1 LGGVNTGASSV
12 DEVPQTGS
20 RAWLLEGDSEERRKS
35 FDDTQLAA
43 IVTLRATPAFGLQ
56 IRYRARDACVRVLQF
71 QTVHRFEMAL
81 TIRRE
86 NPLKYADSLK
96 SLMLAHEHKAFDA
109 FFDRGYADVVDR
121 GGASWLGFDASGCVQ
136 MNVTLFRHDFEYNGR
151 TLAAGM
157 LGNMMAA
164 KEYRTF
170 FPMIA
175 LIKQLIRDVQADGK
189 LDFLYTDPNPGATAI
204 VKGTKLEHAGNM
216 DRYVIPL
223 GDESLT
229 RHIAARAYSTS
240 LRLRVAGQVAHI
252 VEHGSECFDPSAFL
266 VPPGESG
273 RVRPHHTP
281 ALYLRRLGGYP
292 GPEYRWFSFFL
303 GRNRSEPDAA
313 ILLHG
318 PDENGLAIIYAVR
331 RKPGTPVAPLIPPLI
346 GALRRQRTRRL
357 QIETVRDSE
366 FAREL
371 EAIGFKYRND
381 FVPVYVLP
389 ISPAGSEAV
398 QNIAQWEITGLDME
412 R

>member
-1 LGGVNTGASSV
+1 
-12 DEVPQTGS
+12 
-20 RAWLLEGDSEERRKS
+20 
-35 FDDTQLAA
+35 
-43 IVTLRATPAFGLQ
+43 
-56 IRYRARDACVRVLQF
+56 
-71 QTVHRFEMAL
+71 MAL

-96 SLMLAHEHKAFDA
+96 SLMLAHEHKSFDA

-121 GGASWLGFDASGCVQ
+121 GGASWLGFDSNGCVQ
-136 MNVTLFRHDFEYNGR
+136 MNVTLFRHDFEANGR

-175 LIKQLIRDVQADGK
+175 LIKQLMRDVQAEGK
-189 LDFLYTDPNPGATAI
+189 LDFLYTDPNPSATAI
-204 VKGTKLEHAGNM
+204 VKGTKLEHVGDM

-223 GDESLT
+223 GDQALPK
-229 RHIAARAYSTS
+229 HLAARAYSTS
-240 LRLRVAGQVAHI
+240 LRLRVAGRVAKI
-252 VEHGSECFDPSAFL
+252 VEHTSESFDPSPFL
-266 VPPGESG
+266 VPTGEST
-273 RVRPHHTP
+273 RVRPHHNC
-281 ALYLRRLGGYP
+281 ALYTRRLGGYP
-292 GPEYRWFSFFL
+292 GPEYRWFSFQL
-303 GRNRSEPDAA
+303 ERNRSEPDAA
-313 ILLHG
+313 MLVHG

-331 RKPGTPVAPLIPPLI
+331 RTPGTPIGPLIPPLI
-346 GALRRQRTRRL
+346 AALRKHRTRRL

-371 EAIGFKYRND
+371 EAIGFKHRND

-389 ISPAGSEAV
+389 ISTAGTEAV
-398 QNIAQWEITGLDME
+398 RSIAQWEITGLDME

>member
-1 LGGVNTGASSV
+1 
-12 DEVPQTGS
+12 
-20 RAWLLEGDSEERRKS
+20 
-35 FDDTQLAA
+35 
-43 IVTLRATPAFGLQ
+43 
-56 IRYRARDACVRVLQF
+56 
-71 QTVHRFEMAL
+71 MAL

-96 SLMLAHEHKAFDA
+96 NLMSSHEHKAFEA

-121 GGASWLGFDASGCVQ
+121 GGASWLGFDSNGCVQ
-136 MNVTLFRHDFEYNGR
+136 MNVTLFRHDFEANGR

-175 LIKQLIRDVQADGK
+175 LIKQLMRDVQAEAK

-204 VKGTKLEHAGNM
+204 VKGTKLEHVGNM

-223 GDESLT
+223 GDEALP
-229 RHIAARAYSTS
+229 RHIAARAYSAG
-240 LRLRVAGQVAHI
+240 LRLRVRGPVARI
-252 VEHGSECFDPSAFL
+252 VEHTSESFDPSPFL
-266 VPPGESG
+266 IPGGASA
-273 RVRPHHTP
+273 RIRPHHTR
-281 ALYLRRLGGYP
+281 ALYQRRLAGYP

-303 GRNRSEPDAA
+303 EKGRSEPDAA

-331 RKPGTPVAPLIPPLI
+331 RKPGTCIAPLIPPLI
-346 GALRRQRTRRL
+346 GALRKQRARRL

-371 EAIGFKYRND
+371 EAIGFKHRND
-381 FVPVYVLP
+381 FVPIYVLP
-389 ISPAGSEAV
+389 VSEAGGEAV
-398 QNIAQWEITGLDME
+398 RNVAQWEITGLDME